1 MLNTG
6 SEVANPNITD
16 ELLGNNP
23 LHNKTRLLLTLWDMD
38 GLESKGKKV
47 KKSDLTGK
55 VKRKRKGKKIGNYE
69 ATYDALE
76 QEGAIEIN
84 IENRVPLVSVTDK
97 GREILFAGLKD
108 PNFEFEG
115 TVVATR
121 LANALVR
128 LLRNDDQP
136 GQNKAVPTS
145 PTVATTPAPA
155 PAPVAAT
162 PAPAPAPV
170 VAPAPAPAP
179 VAVAP
184 APAPAP
190 VVAPAPA
197 PVEVKKETVSIN
209 SFKEFIPVALEVYH
223 RLNRDYNYDNL
234 VPIYH
239 IRREIGTRL
248 VRENFS
254 KWMLEMQADDIFQLM
269 SGEMPNLTPDKR
281 EDSISIPG
289 LGMRYYA
296 KLLKNN

>member
-1 MLNTG
+1 MDMLNTG
-6 SEVANPNITD
+6 SEVANPNVTD

-97 GREILFAGLKD
+97 GREILFEGLKD

-128 LLRNDDQP
+128 LLRNDDQA

-145 PTVATTPAPA
+145 PTVAATPA

-162 PAPAPAPV
+162 PAPAPV

-179 VAVAP
+179 APVNVAP

-190 VVAPAPA
+190 APVAPA
-197 PVEVKKETVSIN
+197 PVEVKTVSIN